1 MTAEQ
6 YKTDAL
12 PVPEQGTASYRNI
25 HQLFKKLPHGEEIH
39 NIFPV
44 TYTQSVYDGKTGANL
59 EHILHQFNHIFLQF
73 QGTPQ
78 ATRNLLPK
86 DMRRKGIMISYRDM
100 DNNVVTETNIDES
113 ESTSDN
119 WGLDKYWAA
128 YGISLDQIIKIIED
142 YIDQFFDDTLLE
154 QVKEYIDQYFND
166 TAFEEIKDYIDEYLN
181 GTWLETIKEYL
192 ESLITETVKLNPDDL
207 NRDSNNQIQLAD
219 RDSTNGMGYVI
230 LRKNKTFAEQVT
242 KENTIY
248 EIRYDYDLDGEEV
261 TIPANCI
268 IDCEGGALNNGTFIC
283 NNTLFR
289 HRNNG
294 TVILSGTYEYEIPE
308 EQELEIATETTLGGI
323 KAEAKTDNETVEVKI
338 DSSTGKLYTKSGNNP
353 DNEDLHLVEQEDKQ
367 VLQFAD
373 KEYNSDSF
381 SGLGRVYLR
390 KNISGGKNVLT
401 QEMMSKANT
410 RYIIQYDYDLN
421 GETITVPANCVLKFE
436 GGSLNNGSVVGNYTC
451 IQANAYSIFNKNTN
465 LSGTWNVETA
475 YSEWFY
481 PSDDDSVAINK
492 CLSFFKDCH
501 LLGKSYYIKNSIVL
515 NTNNRLIGI
524 MKNSII
530 RVTNAI
536 EGGAIRMAA
545 SHGASIDGIILL
557 NEGEC
562 EIGLY
567 SQYATESNYITNVQ
581 IKAFN
586 YAGIYITKCW
596 YAKFD
601 NILAWDSKNNLI
613 IENSGIDG
621 EGGAVNGISFTNCW
635 FNHPK
640 DEEDSHNVVINNSG
654 HAISFNN
661 CTIEQCKGTEASCKI
676 TELWSSITFYNCY
689 WESAKGGLLSCE
701 PNYAGAGVLTIIGG
715 EYTDAI
721 AENPMIK
728 IGNIDK
734 LIVIGAHL
742 AYYQKAATYSIVSD
756 AKINYIYGCQSGSLP
771 NGLINAT
778 GIIVGNVGED
788 YRSPAYGA
796 QASSWRTPIL
806 KAEGYRTQGELTV
819 GISDEQNV
827 QETAISKARFKLSGD
842 YNANNLVLALHRKVD
857 GELKWIN
864 GFEVGPSSCNII
876 EQKSYGE
883 ITNRCLRIGNHYPTT
898 VDNGMLFQVGMG
910 LGIAD
915 PEYFSTTYASIF
927 LHLRDGNSFTKKDV
941 IKIDSDSNVSFIN
954 KDGNSLNT
962 DGTLKSKVRFVTDK
976 SKITGTAEI
985 FKIVEDIDLGGES
998 ITIPENRILDFQGG
1012 KIING
1017 TIVLWDTKILPMGID
1032 ITKYVSATISGT
1044 YAEGQVLYDST
1055 IKKMKL
1061 WNGTEWVNLDG
1072 TALTEETI

>member
-1 MTAEQ
+1 MALSITINKVAVADSFAAGTKVADIVVSGGTSPYSYSLASGGDYFKISGTEVQVINEMNISNIQSFSVTA
-6 YKTDAL
+6 TDSTS
-12 PVPEQGTASYRNI
+12 GTALSITSEETYPNLTAKIQSRFNSAGKI
-25 HQLFKKLPHGEEIH
+25 YKITQDIDLGHGE
-39 NIFPV
+39 
-44 TYTQSVYDGKTGANL
+44 L
-59 EHILHQFNHIFLQF
+59 ILPSGCTLDF
-73 QGTPQ
+73 QG
-78 ATRNLLPK
+78 
-86 DMRRKGIMISYRDM
+86 GSF
-100 DNNVVTETNIDES
+100 S
-113 ESTSDN
+113 
-119 WGLDKYWAA
+119 
-128 YGISLDQIIKIIED
+128 
-142 YIDQFFDDTLLE
+142 
-154 QVKEYIDQYFND
+154 
-166 TAFEEIKDYIDEYLN
+166 N
-181 GTWLETIKEYL
+181 GTI
-192 ESLITETVKLNPDDL
+192 
-207 NRDSNNQIQLAD
+207 
-219 RDSTNGMGYVI
+219 
-230 LRKNKTFAEQVT
+230 
-242 KENTIY
+242 
-248 EIRYDYDLDGEEV
+248 
-261 TIPANCI
+261 
-268 IDCEGGALNNGTFIC
+268 
-283 NNTLFR
+283 
-289 HRNNG
+289 
-294 TVILSGTYEYEIPE
+294 
-308 EQELEIATETTLGGI
+308 
-323 KAEAKTDNETVEVKI
+323 
-338 DSSTGKLYTKSGNNP
+338 
-353 DNEDLHLVEQEDKQ
+353 
-367 VLQFAD
+367 
-373 KEYNSDSF
+373 
-381 SGLGRVYLR
+381 
-390 KNISGGKNVLT
+390 
-401 QEMMSKANT
+401 
-410 RYIIQYDYDLN
+410 
-421 GETITVPANCVLKFE
+421 
-436 GGSLNNGSVVGNYTC
+436 VGNYTC
-451 IQANAYSIFNKNTN
+451 IQANAYSIFNENTN

-481 PSDDDSVAINK
+481 PSDDASIAINK

-501 LLGKSYYIKNSIVL
+501 LLEKSYYIKNSIVL
-515 NTNNRLIGI
+515 NTNNRLVGI

-530 RVTNAI
+530 IVTSAI
-536 EGGAIRMAA
+536 EGGAIRMVA
-545 SHGASIDGIILL
+545 SHGASIDGITLR

-567 SQYATESNYITNVQ
+567 SQYATENNYITNVQ

-621 EGGAVNGISFTNCW
+621 EGGAINGISFTNCW

-676 TELWSSITFYNCY
+676 TKLWSSITFYNCY

-742 AYYQKAATYSIVSD
+742 AYYHKAATYSIVSD

-778 GIIVGNVGED
+778 GIIVGNVGDD

-796 QASSWRTPIL
+796 QASSWKTPTL

-827 QETAISKARFKLSGD
+827 QETAISKARFKMSGD
-842 YNANNLVLALHRKVD
+842 YNANTFVLALHRKVD

-864 GFEVGPSSCNII
+864 GFEVSPTSCNII

-883 ITNRCLRIGNHYPTT
+883 ITDRYLRIGNHNYST

-910 LGIAD
+910 LGITD
-915 PEYFSTTYASIF
+915 PEYFSTAYASIF

-976 SKITGTAEI
+976 SKITGTAEV

-1017 TIVLWDTKILPMGID
+1017 TIVLWDTKILPMGVD
-1032 ITKYVSATISGT
+1032 ITKYITATISGT
-1044 YAEGQVLYDST
+1044 YAEGQVLYDSDL
-1055 IKKMKL
+1055 KKQKL
-1061 WNGTEWVNLDG
+1061 WNGSSWVNLDG
-1072 TALTEETI
+1072 TALADTKEKEEIPASQDITY